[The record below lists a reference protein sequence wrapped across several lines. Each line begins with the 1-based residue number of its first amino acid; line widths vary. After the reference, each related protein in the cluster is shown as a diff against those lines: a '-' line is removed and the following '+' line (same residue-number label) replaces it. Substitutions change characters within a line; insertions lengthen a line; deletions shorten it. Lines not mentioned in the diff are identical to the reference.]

1 VVGLGVASACT
12 DDRGGAKAAIELF
25 LERGHVHIA
34 LLLATAAAHG
44 AETSQPEG
52 VVSTVRERAA
62 GALEALAAKGAPEPI
77 VRYSRSDLEASRDAA
92 LELLRQRPRPTAI
105 LATNEEMALGVLAA
119 CGELGLIIGKDVSLI
134 SFDDS
139 PWAKVI
145 APAMSVI
152 RRPVYELGSAAVT
165 ALIRQIKG
173 GGKSGRIELP
183 TQLIDRMSVAVVHN
197 QQVKLS
203 AN

>member
-1 VVGLGVASACT
+1 M
-12 DDRGGAKAAIELF
+12 
-25 LERGHVHIA
+25 
-34 LLLATAAAHG
+34 
-44 AETSQPEG
+44 
-52 VVSTVRERAA
+52 
-62 GALEALAAKGAPEPI
+62 
-77 VRYSRSDLEASRDAA
+77 
-92 LELLRQRPRPTAI
+92 RQRPRPTAI

-119 CGELGLIIGKDVSLI
+119 CGELGLVNLGSDVSLI

-173 GGKSGRIELP
+173 KGKSGRIELP